1 MEKLSKLTANKNI
14 HLANINFN
22 GFSSSSTW
30 IGYFEETELVEPLN
44 GIKLACELFYNFF
57 SNDLNDFILISA
69 LCFDDKADLDPRF
82 NDYNGIY
89 EISKEKGYLKPLT
102 DNYIKYLDG
111 SPLLANHLSI
121 HFDNDFFIP
130 FCEMVMALSYSKVVG
145 QVCFLIN
152 PKLQIALYPHDDT
165 GFGVITLNENF
176 SMGIEFLQYCGK
188 NEFFD
193 YYIDPSIDKK

>member
-1 MEKLSKLTANKNI
+1 MEKSSNLIINKSI

-22 GFSSSSTW
+22 GFSTSSTW
-30 IGYFEETELVEPLN
+30 IGYFEETETAEPLM

-57 SNDLNDFILISA
+57 SSDLEDFILISA

-82 NDYNGIY
+82 NIYNDIY

-102 DNYIKYLDG
+102 DSYIEYLDDA
-111 SPLLANHLSI
+111 PLLAKHLSI
-121 HFDNDFFIP
+121 HFDKDFFMP

-145 QVCFLIN
+145 QVCFLVN

-165 GFGVITLNENF
+165 GFGVISLNEDY
-176 SMGIEFLQYCGK
+176 SIGIKFLQYCGK
-188 NEFFD
+188 SEYFN
-193 YYIDPSIDKK
+193 YYIESSIVK